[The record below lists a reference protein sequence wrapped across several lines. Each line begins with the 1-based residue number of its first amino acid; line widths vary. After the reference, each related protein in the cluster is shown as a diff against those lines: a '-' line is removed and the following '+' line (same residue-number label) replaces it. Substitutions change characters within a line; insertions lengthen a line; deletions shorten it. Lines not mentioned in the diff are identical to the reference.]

1 MKRTLKHFKE
11 ACKFTNFERAFTDEI
26 IRHCDANKV
35 EYTLEVT
42 GTADIFYFNINKYE
56 REKLENFINFCPR
69 MG

>member
-26 IRHCDANKV
+26 IRYCDANKV

-42 GTADIFYFNINKYE
+42 DTAVIFYFNINKYE
-56 REKLENFINFCPR
+56 
-69 MG
+69 